1 MGIKKHPYN
10 RLRPCHIAV
19 VIAACM
25 ALMVTACRK
34 EKVLSDTTFQFTA
47 TTERLTDAAGE
58 DSKVYLQN
66 ERYIIWEYDDS
77 ISIGSNTSGGGKYV
91 AWLNYNGAMSP
102 GDDFADYNGVF
113 VTTLPEDSR
122 YFLGLHP
129 CSRNNIIASAGGTAF
144 TSSIYLPAK
153 QTYRND
159 STFDKQVFPMVAWY
173 GGEWENTPFNLDFH
187 SLGAIVRVQLFNST
201 GTAATINNITF
212 TSNSKQLVGLFTVNA
227 YNTNN
232 PYLTA
237 TDNSSNRTVTLDFTE
252 YGPTFNDKS
261 LVTFYLVLPAIGGR
275 EVTTTY
281 TLEMTVNSNRGSCTR
296 TMNVPTRRNG
306 ITNMQALSIDAW
318 NAIPTI
324 GLSGC
329 GTSTRPFKVYNLQDL
344 QYLRDCYNAA
354 VPPTNRYINGQ
365 LITNNTHIR
374 IMRSDIVLNTD
385 NWTRGIAN
393 FVGKLTSVAASSTPG
408 ITNNSNVALFE
419 SIISGGEVKGLTV
432 KSNTSHTGS
441 ADFSPFCLRNSG
453 TMEDCAITSTTGI
466 SSGLANLAGIA
477 VNNNGTIKGCRCSAS
492 LSALFDGK
500 VVAGICYNNTGT
512 IQGCMSATPM
522 TVPSAANAA
531 GIAYI
536 NGSTGKVKDC
546 YFASRITN
554 TSSTINWGGIVYD
567 NEGSV
572 DRCYIS
578 STASILC
585 SGSVGGIVHTNATNG
600 KINYCW
606 SESSLQGISL
616 GSIADSS
623 AGYITNCFVNSNS
636 AMAILTHEGTSSN
649 VGGLVA
655 VMTGGSIV
663 NSFVNGMFIT
673 RRDASDPMGGIV
685 GKVTGG
691 SIENCY
697 SNESSNVF
705 YGVTGRSVTY
715 NNCYLFGGRQTSIST
730 TSMRQ
735 ADLADLTTS
744 LNSNI
749 TPGGRYYS
757 WAQPNANT
765 PPILVP

>member
-1 MGIKKHPYN
+1 MKHPYSH
-10 RLRPCHIAV
+10 LRPCHIAV

-34 EKVLSDTTFQFTA
+34 EKVFSDTTFQFTA
-47 TTERLTDAAGE
+47 TTERLANDAGE
-58 DSKVYLQN
+58 NSKVFLQN
-66 ERYIIWEYDDS
+66 ERAIIWEYDDS
-77 ISIGSNTSGGGKYV
+77 ISIGSNTSNSSEKYV
-91 AWLNYNGAMSP
+91 AWLHYNGAMDP

-113 VTTLPEDSR
+113 LTTLPEDSK

-129 CSRNNIIASAGGTAF
+129 CSRNNVIASAGGTSF
-144 TSSIYLPAK
+144 TSSIYLPAN

-173 GGEWENTPFNLDFH
+173 GGEWEQTPFNLDFH

-201 GTAATINNITF
+201 GAAATINNITF
-212 TSNSKQLVGLFTVNA
+212 TSDSKQLVGLFNVHD

-237 TDNSSNRTVTLDFTE
+237 TDNSSNRTVTLDFTD

-261 LVTFYLVLPAIGGR
+261 LVTFYLVLPALGGR

-281 TLEMTVNSNRGSCTR
+281 TLEMTVNSNLGSCTR
-296 TMNVPTRRNG
+296 TMRVPTRRNG

-318 NAIPTI
+318 NTTPTNI

-329 GTSTRPFKVYNLQDL
+329 GTSTRPFKVYTIQDL

-354 VPPTNRYINGQ
+354 TPPAIRYINGQ
-365 LITNNTHIR
+365 PITANTHIR
-374 IMRSDIVLNTD
+374 IMRSDIVLNAE
-385 NWTRGIAN
+385 NWSRGIAN
-393 FVGKLTSVAASSTPG
+393 FVGKLTCVAASNTPG
-408 ITNNSNVALFE
+408 ITNNSSIALFE
-419 SIISGGEVKGLTV
+419 SILSGGEVKGLTV
-432 KSNTSHTGS
+432 KSNTNHSGS
-441 ADFSPFCLRNSG
+441 ADFSPLCLRNSG
-453 TMEDCAITSTTGI
+453 TLEDCAITSTTGI
-466 SSGLANLAGIA
+466 SSGLANLAGIV
-477 VNNNGTIKGCRCSAS
+477 VNNNGTVKGCRCSAS

-512 IQGCMSATPM
+512 IQGCMSASPM

-536 NGSTGKVKDC
+536 NGNSGKVKDC

-554 TSSTINWGGIVYD
+554 TASTVNWGGIVYN
-567 NEGSV
+567 NEGTV

-585 SGSVGGIVHTNATNG
+585 SGSVGGIVHTNAATG

-606 SESSLQGISL
+606 SESSLQGTSL

-623 AGYITNCFVNSNS
+623 AGIIINCYVNSS
-636 AMAILTHEGTSSN
+636 DAMAILTHNGTSSI

-655 VMTGGSIV
+655 VMTGGTIA
-663 NSFVNGMFIT
+663 NSFVNNMFIT
-673 RRDASDPMGGIV
+673 RRDASDLMGGFV

-691 SIENCY
+691 AITNCY
-697 SNESSNVF
+697 SNESSHVF
-705 YGVTGRSVTY
+705 YGASKSITY
-715 NNCYLFGGRQTSIST
+715 TNCYLFGGSQTHVTT

-735 ADLADLTTS
+735 SDLATLTTS
-744 LNSNI
+744 LNTNRPS
-749 TPGGRYYS
+749 GGYL
-757 WAQPNANT
+757 WTQPNAST
-765 PPILVP
+765 PPILRIL